1 MVRVDHVTH
10 GSQYDRSKASGI
22 LRSLC
27 SLLFCYYSLLVF
39 VKITRFGYRHYYK
52 SFFTVYVLTSSFPVL
67 FRLSGYVVLGNCD
80 TGDQTIPQNK
90 IWGCFYFHFSVFAVG
105 YYDIFQ
111 SPHLI
116 LSAFFNVRL
125 TRGKSDEGLARNVVA
140 FPVFCGDKLTVMIK
154 PSFVFHAS
162 MTRVCIAF
170 VMASKSVVFHCYSTK
185 L

>member
-10 GSQYDRSKASGI
+10 GLQYDRSKASGI

-27 SLLFCYYSLLVF
+27 FLLFCYYSLLVF

-67 FRLSGYVVLGNCD
+67 FRLSGYVVLGSCD

-116 LSAFFNVRL
+116 LSVLWDKQHGTRIVRK
-125 TRGKSDEGLARNVVA
+125 RKSRFTKCLSLEFIGHIFPRKSIHLLAN
-140 FPVFCGDKLTVMIK
+140 F
-154 PSFVFHAS
+154 
-162 MTRVCIAF
+162 
-170 VMASKSVVFHCYSTK
+170 
-185 L
+185 

>member
-10 GSQYDRSKASGI
+10 GLQYERSKASGI

-52 SFFTVYVLTSSFPVL
+52 SFFTVYGPVYVLTSSFPVL
-67 FRLSGYVVLGNCD
+67 FRLSGYVVLGSCD

-116 LSAFFNVRL
+116 LSAFFNVRW
-125 TRGKSDEGLARNVVA
+125 TRGQSDEGLARNVVA
-140 FPVFCGDKLTVMIK
+140 FPVFCD
-154 PSFVFHAS
+154 AS

-170 VMASKSVVFHCYSTK
+170 VMASKSVVFLCYSTK